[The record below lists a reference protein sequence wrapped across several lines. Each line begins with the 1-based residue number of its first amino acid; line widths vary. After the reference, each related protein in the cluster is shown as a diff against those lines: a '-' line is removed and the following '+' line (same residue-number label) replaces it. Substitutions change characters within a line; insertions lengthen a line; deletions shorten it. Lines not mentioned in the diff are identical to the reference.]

1 MFEGNTTVSMQ
12 QKYFNFGK
20 IRQNNVVDGT
30 ELNEIGDWKRWDNNI
45 YKLLL
50 IVIHCIII
58 FCEKS
63 M

>member
-1 MFEGNTTVSMQ
+1 MQ
-12 QKYFNFGK
+12 QKYFNSGK

-58 FCEKS
+58 FCEKN